1 VPVLSLSLGSNIDA
15 ASNIRKAVAAL
26 RAEFDNLRCST
37 VYESEA
43 LGFSG
48 DNFLN
53 LVVVAETDKRLAA
66 VLVYFKQL
74 EDSLGRDRSQQGF
87 SPRTI
92 DLDILTYSDE
102 HGEHTGSDCGIVLP
116 RPEITSNAFVLR
128 PLAELLPAQIH
139 IGTGVSFSH
148 LWADFDKPSQRLW
161 PALFDWS
168 GQ

>member
-1 VPVLSLSLGSNIDA
+1 MPVLSLSLGSNIDA

-66 VLVYFKQL
+66 VLGAIGGVKII
-74 EDSLGRDRSQQGF
+74 LGERDQRL
-87 SPRTI
+87 PI
-92 DLDILTYSDE
+92 DTALDIKPNVVVVFVE
-102 HGEHTGSDCGIVLP
+102 AAHARRPGE
-116 RPEITSNAFVLR
+116 
-128 PLAELLPAQIH
+128 
-139 IGTGVSFSH
+139 
-148 LWADFDKPSQRLW
+148 
-161 PALFDWS
+161 
-168 GQ
+168 